1 MNAAHWHLI
10 LNHVPVIGTAFG
22 IPFLI
27 VGLIRHNNTM
37 VRSSFWIFIFVGL
50 FSFPVYFTGEP
61 TAEIVSQIPGVSQTV
76 IEEHEEA
83 AETAFVGAIVLG
95 LLAAVGLAA
104 HRMRKQVGR
113 VTVALVLICSIIVFV
128 LMAGA
133 ANQGGEIRH
142 QEIKKQSSPGSNEQL
157 VPQQPADDD
166 D

>member
-1 MNAAHWHLI
+1 
-10 LNHVPVIGTAFG
+10 VID
-22 IPFLI
+22 
-27 VGLIRHNNTM
+27 
-37 VRSSFWIFIFVGL
+37 
-50 FSFPVYFTGEP
+50 
-61 TAEIVSQIPGVSQTV
+61 
-76 IEEHEEA
+76 EHEEA

-142 QEIKKQSSPGSNEQL
+142 QEIKMQSSPGSNEQL